1 MRTYSQDYLTLIK
14 IHQANAKGKKNHQN
28 DRKVTNLNP
37 NFFMRIGMLIYRLRI
52 RRRMV
57 EYTGR

>member
-14 IHQANAKGKKNHQN
+14 IHQANGKGKKDHQN
-28 DRKVTNLNP
+28 NRKVTNLNP
-37 NFFMRIGMLIYRLRI
+37 HFLMRIGMLIYRLRV

-57 EYTGR
+57 EY